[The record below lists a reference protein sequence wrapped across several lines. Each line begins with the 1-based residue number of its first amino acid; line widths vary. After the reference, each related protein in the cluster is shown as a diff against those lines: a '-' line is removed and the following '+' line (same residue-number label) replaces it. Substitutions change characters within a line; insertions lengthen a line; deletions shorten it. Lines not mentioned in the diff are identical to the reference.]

1 MIPKLDFVNRLLI
14 SKFCNVHQNKCVWT
28 VSTLF
33 LFFSNT
39 CTPSTLSKEVFVYF
53 VCPTEIPQPPFSW
66 KYYSHDPYYRLGP
79 VPLFL
84 YVRVA
89 HPPKKDGM
97 KGEASAGKFYHKLSN
112 IQPDIKFTTQLNTQ
126 HFYRTG
132 SRQKYSTGDPAAN
145 IAYTLKD

>member
-1 MIPKLDFVNRLLI
+1 L
-14 SKFCNVHQNKCVWT
+14 
-28 VSTLF
+28 
-33 LFFSNT
+33 
-39 CTPSTLSKEVFVYF
+39 
-53 VCPTEIPQPPFSW
+53 
-66 KYYSHDPYYRLGP
+66 
-79 VPLFL
+79 
-84 YVRVA
+84 A